1 MEDED
6 NIFDILK
13 NPARIC
19 EMDID
24 LTYFLLEK
32 CASLLEESFFF
43 FFLDQFIFRYYRLEV
58 QSGRSTCATTF
69 KRRFVCKK
77 GPPPKSG
84 STSKETKRL

>member
-32 CASLLEESFFF
+32 CASLLEESFPALEYLRWDHRLLQVVQGEHLS
-43 FFLDQFIFRYYRLEV
+43 FLIIFWAIPHRDYVLSAYK
-58 QSGRSTCATTF
+58 T
-69 KRRFVCKK
+69 
-77 GPPPKSG
+77 
-84 STSKETKRL
+84 